1 MAEPALELDQ
11 LSVARAGRTVVTEAA
26 LTVAPGEVLALL
38 GANGA
43 GKSSLIG
50 AVSGAL
56 ASAGGRVLLGGQ
68 DITGLGADRRAR
80 IGLGLVP
87 EGRRVFAGLTVRE
100 NLDVACHD
108 ADRRAGRLA
117 DCLTLFPDLA
127 EHLDRRAWQLSG
139 GQQQMLAIARA
150 LMGGPRVLLLDE
162 PSLGLAPLLV
172 TAVMRQVRAVADAG
186 AAVLLAEQN
195 ARAALSVADRV
206 ALLQAG
212 RIVRTGTPQEFS
224 DDAALLSE
232 FL

>member
-1 MAEPALELDQ
+1 MAEPALSLDQ

-50 AVSGAL
+50 AVSGAH
-56 ASAGGRVLLGGQ
+56 ASAGGRVLLGGG

-108 ADRRAGRLA
+108 TDQRANRLA
-117 DCLTLFPDLA
+117 DCLRGLRELGYGLLIV
-127 EHLDRRAWQLSG
+127 EHNVRFLTALCDRLTC
-139 GQQQMLAIARA
+139 L
-150 LMGGPRVLLLDE
+150 
-162 PSLGLAPLLV
+162 
-172 TAVMRQVRAVADAG
+172 DAG
-186 AAVLLAEQN
+186 LVIASGAPDDVCADPAVREAYLGP
-195 ARAALSVADRV
+195 DH
-206 ALLQAG
+206 G
-212 RIVRTGTPQEFS
+212 
-224 DDAALLSE
+224 
-232 FL
+232 